1 MANEKTMYWLT
12 LGLFALTFGHA
23 AINHGLSNR
32 VEAIAV
38 RISDRLA
45 THADLALDR
54 SYSKVGQS
62 QAKLACAQS
71 QLASLQAS
79 MALRQADFAQLQ
91 TARAQFVVLQK
102 AQRVAISCPRIRINA
117 ALKGIRIPAPTPV
130 NIEGSL

>member
-32 VEAIAV
+32 VEAIADH
-38 RISDRLA
+38 ISDRLA
-45 THADLALDR
+45 THVDLALDR
-54 SYSKVGQS
+54 SYSKIGQS

-79 MALRQADFAQLQ
+79 IALRQADFAQLRA
-91 TARAQFVVLQK
+91 ARAQFVVLQK
-102 AQRVAISCPRIRINA
+102 TQRVAISCPRIRINA
-117 ALKGIRIPAPTPV
+117 ALKGIRIPAPV